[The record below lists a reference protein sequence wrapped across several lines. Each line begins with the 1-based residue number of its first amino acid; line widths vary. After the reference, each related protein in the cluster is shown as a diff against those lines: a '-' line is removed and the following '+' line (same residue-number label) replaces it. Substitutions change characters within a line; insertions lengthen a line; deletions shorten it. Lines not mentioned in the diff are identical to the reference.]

1 MLRRNTMGK
10 LVVSEFM
17 SLDGVIEDPGG
28 AEGFTHGGWT
38 FQFNAGPEF
47 ETFKFEE
54 LRASDAQLLGRVT
67 YDGFAKAWPTME
79 GTGEFGEKMNSMPK
93 YVVSATLEQP
103 EWNNTTVIRG
113 DVADEV
119 RKLKER
125 YEGDILVAGSARL
138 VQSLIEQDLVDELR
152 LMVFPILLGTGK
164 RLFGDTSDPKRL
176 QLAETRPLGDGVTIL
191 TYRR

>member
-1 MLRRNTMGK
+1 MGRI
-10 LVVSEFM
+10 VVTEFI

-28 AEGFTHGGWT
+28 AEDYEHGGWT

-47 ETFKFEE
+47 EKFKYEE
-54 LRASDAQLLGRVT
+54 LQASDAQLLGRIT
-67 YDGFAKAWPTME
+67 YDGFAKAWPSIE
-79 GTGEFGEKMNSMPK
+79 GEFGDKMNSMPK
-93 YVVSATLEQP
+93 YVVSTTVEHP

-113 DVADEV
+113 DIADEV
-119 RKLKER
+119 RKLKEQ
-125 YEGDILVAGSARL
+125 YERDILIAGSARL

-164 RLFGDTSDPKRL
+164 RLFGDTSDVKRL
-176 QLAETRPLGDGVTIL
+176 QLAETKPLGDGVTIL

>member
-1 MLRRNTMGK
+1 MGRI
-10 LVVSEFM
+10 VVTEFI

-28 AEGFTHGGWT
+28 AEDYEHGGWT

-47 ETFKFEE
+47 EKFKYEE
-54 LRASDAQLLGRVT
+54 LQASDAQLLGRIT
-67 YDGFAKAWPTME
+67 YDGFAKAWPSIE
-79 GTGEFGEKMNSMPK
+79 GEFGDKMNSMPK
-93 YVVSATLEQP
+93 YVVSTTVEHP

-113 DVADEV
+113 DIADEV
-119 RKLKER
+119 RKLKEQ
-125 YEGDILVAGSARL
+125 YERDILIAGSARL

-164 RLFGDTSDPKRL
+164 RLFGDTSDVKRL
-176 QLAETRPLGDGVTIL
+176 QLADTKPLGDGVTIL